1 MTTLHLVPHTHW
13 DREWYQPFQLFRL
26 KLVHLIDV
34 LLDILEQDPG
44 FTHFTLDG
52 QTVVLEDYLEV
63 RPERTD
69 DLKQRVQSGRLIIG
83 PWYVLPDEFL
93 VSPESIVRNLH
104 RGNSICNQFGR
115 RMDVGYL
122 PDPFGHIG
130 QMPQILQGFG
140 IGSAAFRRG
149 LADECCELVWQA
161 PDGSRILALYLRDG
175 YDNAAR
181 MPTVP
186 STFATHLQDL
196 VNSLKPHSAVSHILL
211 LNGTDH
217 HEPQPEIPSLVASTS
232 LVNDEL
238 VISSLSAYAS
248 AVMEE
253 IASRKLE
260 LPIVYGELRNPKR
273 HHLLAGVLSSRVGI
287 KQRNHTCETLLER
300 WAEPFSAWAEILL
313 ADQADRT
320 VWTGHLATPRLRR
333 PTSFIKEAWR
343 QLLLCHPHDSIC
355 GCSIDQVHEEM
366 HSRFDQVEQ
375 IGEEIVRQSLTALA
389 SVVDTS
395 SSESQGA
402 RSALVV
408 FNPDPFERSDIARVE
423 LELAAGL
430 EPFELIDEEGR
441 TIPYSILDC
450 RTRSLAD
457 MELDAEGLQAML
469 AMVQDGEIMNLA
481 IQDVAIVSHTDKILI
496 DIVLAENAEPNYAIA
511 ERGLKEVQT
520 LLEDGQY
527 TAFRILARFASELT
541 IEFSAPHVPAH
552 GYRTFG
558 LRAASRGPKTT
569 QIDDGR
575 SIENETI
582 RVEAGADGT
591 LTLVDLQ
598 SQAEYAGLLCFRD
611 EADRGDSYTFCP
623 LPDDTPIETVHEAPQ
638 VMRRIEECTQ
648 TLEFR
653 LCLNIPVSLTPD
665 RRERSAE
672 TVELP
677 IRVLA
682 MLHRGVPRLDLEIH
696 LENSACD
703 HRLLAVFPLPF
714 EVTEAAFDGHYQI
727 VLRPTKAVQG
737 EPDWA
742 EQPAQENPMRA
753 FIAADQNSRG
763 LMVAARGL
771 REGRVDEKNKIALT
785 LLRCFGWLS
794 RNDLATRKGGA
805 GPQLPVPGGQQLGK
819 HTFNISVIPYQS
831 DLLVA
836 RQHAEAFQSPL
847 RAQGTTLHKGKLPS
861 KASLLSIHPNTIAL
875 TAVKIAEDE
884 RGMIV
889 RCVNLNRDAE
899 GMELRSLLPLS
910 AAYRVRIDETK
921 LDELE
926 IDGNHILHLQLRPNE
941 IVTLRLL
948 PVSL

>member
-1 MTTLHLVPHTHW
+1 MTLLHLVPHTHW

-34 LLDILEQDPG
+34 LLDILEQDPE

-52 QTVVLEDYLEV
+52 QTVILEDYLEV
-63 RPERTD
+63 RPERED
-69 DLKQRVQSGRLIIG
+69 DLKYHIQSGRIIVG
-83 PWYVLPDEFL
+83 PWYILPDEFL
-93 VSPESIVRNLH
+93 VSPESIVRNLL
-104 RGNSICNQFGR
+104 RGNTICNQFGW

-140 IGSAAFRRG
+140 IDATAFRRG
-149 LADECCELVWQA
+149 LADERCELVWQA

-181 MPTVP
+181 MPTEP
-186 STFATHLQDL
+186 STFAAHLQDR

-217 HEPQPEIPSLVASTS
+217 HEPQPEIPSLVASTA
-232 LVNDEL
+232 LEDDEL

-248 AVMEE
+248 AVQEE
-253 IASRKLE
+253 IVSRKME
-260 LPIVYGELRNPKR
+260 LPTVCGELRNPKR

-320 VWTGHLATPRLRR
+320 VWTGLLATPRLRR
-333 PTSFIKEAWR
+333 PASFLKEAWR

-366 HSRFDQVEQ
+366 RTRFDQVEQ
-375 IGEEIVRQSLTALA
+375 IGEEIVRQSLAAFT

-395 SSESQGA
+395 SFASQSA
-402 RSALVV
+402 RSTLVV
-408 FNPDPFERSDIARVE
+408 FNPDAFERSDIARVD

-430 EPFELIDEEGR
+430 DPFELIDEEGR
-441 TIPYSILDC
+441 IIPYRILDR

-457 MELDAEGLQAML
+457 MAFDAEGLQAIL

-481 IQDVAIVSHTDKILI
+481 IQDFAIVSQPEQILI
-496 DIVLAENAEPNYAIA
+496 DIVLAENAEPNHAVA

-569 QIDDGR
+569 QTDDGR

-582 RVEAGADGT
+582 RVEAGSDGT

-598 SQAEYAGLLCFRD
+598 SQTEYPDLLRFRD

-623 LPDDTPIETVHEAPQ
+623 LPDDTPIETVHAAPH
-638 VMRRIEECTQ
+638 VERRIEECSQ
-648 TLEFR
+648 TLELR
-653 LCLNIPVSLTPD
+653 LRFNIPASLTPD
-665 RRERSAE
+665 RRERSTE
-672 TVELP
+672 MVEMP
-677 IRVLA
+677 IRVHA
-682 MLHRGVPRLDLEIH
+682 MLHRGVPRLDLKIY
-696 LENSACD
+696 LENTACD
-703 HRLLAVFPLPF
+703 HRLQAIFPLPF
-714 EVTEAAFDGHYQI
+714 EVPEAAFDGHYHI
-727 VLRPTKAVQG
+727 VFRPTKAVQG

-742 EQPAQENPMRA
+742 EQPTQENPMRA
-753 FIAADQNSRG
+753 FIAAGQHSRG
-763 LMVAARGL
+763 LMIAARGL
-771 REGRVDEKNKIALT
+771 REGRVDEKNEIALT

-794 RNDLATRKGGA
+794 RDDLSTRKGGA
-805 GPQLPVPGGQQLGK
+805 GPQIPVPGGQQLGK
-819 HTFNISVIPYQS
+819 HAFHMSVIPYQA

-836 RQHAEAFQSPL
+836 RQQAEAFQSPL
-847 RAQGTTLHKGKLPS
+847 RAEGSTLHTGELPC
-861 KASLLSIHPNTIAL
+861 KASLLSIHPDTIAL
-875 TAVKIAEDE
+875 TAVKTAEDE
-884 RGMIV
+884 RGLIV
-889 RCVNLNRDAE
+889 RCVNLNRE
-899 GMELRSLLPLS
+899 VEETELQSLLPLS
-910 AAYRVRIDETK
+910 AAYSARIDETT
-921 LDELE
+921 LDEID
-926 IDGNHILHLQLRPNE
+926 IDGNHSIHLQLRPNE

-948 PVSL
+948 PEFL